1 MKCRRGT
8 LILLTI
14 LVAAGC
20 GAGIALGQERAAK
33 LVEQARVFAEA
44 REFTKAISHCDRA
57 IEQDPA
63 AAEAYYV
70 RGRCRFASGLVNE
83 SLADFDKFLERRPT
97 QESRLWERG
106 ISLYYAGRYAEGA
119 RQFALY
125 QTYFTN
131 DVENAVWRYLCMARR
146 DGVTKAREG
155 LLPIKQDRRVPM
167 MEIYALFA
175 GRATADDV
183 LRAAGSTDANKAQLN
198 RQLNRR
204 MFYAHLY
211 LGLFYEADGDE
222 ALAEKH
228 LAIAAEKHKI
238 GHYMWDVA
246 NVHSKQLRKTAAG
259 TRQP

>member
-1 MKCRRGT
+1 MKNHCWV
-8 LILLTI
+8 LVLLTI
-14 LVAAGC
+14 LVVAGNS
-20 GAGIALGQERAAK
+20 AGIAFGQEDAAK
-33 LVEQARVFAEA
+33 LVEQARVFAA
-44 REFTKAISHCDRA
+44 TREFAKAISSCDRA
-57 IEQDPA
+57 IELAPA
-63 AAEAYYV
+63 MPEAYYV

-83 SLADFDKFLERRPT
+83 SLADFKKYLQLRPAH
-97 QESRLWERG
+97 ESRLWERG

-131 DVENAVWRYLCMARR
+131 DVENSVWRYLCMARS
-146 DGVTKAREG
+146 DDVAKARKEM
-155 LLPIKQDRRVPM
+155 LPIKQDRRVPM

-183 LRAAGSTDANKAQLN
+183 LRAADTTGANKAQLN
-198 RQLNRR
+198 HQ

-222 ALAEKH
+222 ALAAKH

-246 NVHSKQLRKTAAG
+246 NVHSKRLRKAA
-259 TRQP
+259 TETKQ